1 MKKLAIDRQIN
12 CPTCDGMGGEG
23 AAKCD
28 DCRGKGMV
36 TKMQQLG
43 PGMFTQSTAP
53 CRKCQGEGTVI
64 PDGKRCKKCKGD
76 KVIKIKDTL
85 EVNIDRGVMN
95 GSKVT
100 FAEKADEAPGITAG
114 DLHVLIKEKEHKT
127 IKRKEADLATTID
140 VTL

>member
-1 MKKLAIDRQIN
+1 VKKLAIDRQIN

-85 EVNIDRGVMN
+85 EVNIDRGAMN

-100 FAEKADEAPGITAG
+100 FTEKADEAPGITAG